1 MKQNEKAEDYV
12 PNKRTR
18 EKIWTLMIQ
27 IYNLPDKEF
36 KAIVI
41 RMLTEVGKGMDEYS
55 KDFNEE
61 LEKYKKELVRA
72 EEHLKLEIH

>member
-1 MKQNEKAEDYV
+1 MKQNEQTQEYV

-18 EKIWTLMIQ
+18 EKIWTLIIQ
-27 IYNLPDKEF
+27 IYNLPDKES
-36 KAIVI
+36 KATVI
-41 RMLTEVGKGMDEYS
+41 RMLTEVGKKMDKYS

-72 EEHLKLEIH
+72 EEYNNWN

>member
-1 MKQNEKAEDYV
+1 
-12 PNKRTR
+12 
-18 EKIWTLMIQ
+18 MIQ

>member
-1 MKQNEKAEDYV
+1 MKQNEQTQEYV

-27 IYNLPDKEF
+27 IYNLPDKES
-36 KAIVI
+36 KATVI
-41 RMLTEVGKGMDEYS
+41 RMLTEVGKKMDKYS

-72 EEHLKLEIH
+72 EEYNNWN